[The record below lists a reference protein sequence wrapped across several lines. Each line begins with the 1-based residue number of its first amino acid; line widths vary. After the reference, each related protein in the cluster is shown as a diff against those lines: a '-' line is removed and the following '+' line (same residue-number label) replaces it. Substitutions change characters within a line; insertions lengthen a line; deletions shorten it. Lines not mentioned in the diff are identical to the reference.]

1 MAKDNR
7 GKLYFLIG
15 LPRSGKSVYADI
27 WAKHAPQRVV
37 IGGDDFRIGL
47 HGHEYLRTSEGLV
60 FGVMDAA
67 IRALLYRGY
76 DVLVDETCTTE
87 ATLLRYLLIDLNAT
101 PIILDTPVN
110 ICIERAREGGK
121 EHLVPCIVSMD
132 KQKQELLRDW
142 PAAIERVKA
151 KIVERYPNDIVR

>member
-1 MAKDNR
+1 MAKDSR
-7 GKLYFLIG
+7 GKLYFTIG
-15 LPRSGKSVYADI
+15 LPRSGKSSYANA
-27 WAKHAPQRVV
+27 WSKESPNRVV

-67 IRALLYRGY
+67 IRALLHRGF

-101 PIILDTPVN
+101 PIILDTPAN
-110 ICIERAREGGK
+110 ICIQRAREGGK
-121 EHLVPCIVSMD
+121 EHLVPCIVQMD

-151 KIVERYPNDIVR
+151 KILERYPNDIVR